1 MTPEWL
7 IFLVMVGGF
16 VLLALVL
23 RWPIGVSLAVSSL
36 AGALV
41 AGEGLAIRHLVEGTF
56 AYLDPI
62 LIIATAMI
70 FMKVVEES
78 GALGTLSR
86 QIIEAFHTRPVV
98 LLWMVTLFVMF
109 PGMLTGL
116 TTAAVLTAGAL
127 IAPSLMHL
135 GLPRD
140 RTGALIAMAAIFG
153 MVAPPINLPAMI
165 IGGGVDMPYI
175 GFEVPLLAATL
186 PLAAVVPLWIGYRH
200 LPRHNLDTI
209 RGNLP
214 ESYWRKYG
222 LRLYLPLFVVV
233 VLLLGTRLLPW
244 ILPNL
249 GVPFIFV
256 IGSLVGLFTGKRMRL
271 HKVISDS
278 IRVALPVMGILVGIG
293 MFIQIMTL
301 TGLRGWLVVGTLKLP
316 SVLLYL
322 GIAVSMPLFG
332 AVSAFGSASVLGV
345 PFLLAFLGH
354 NEIVTGSGLSLM
366 ASLGDLMPPTA
377 LAGIFA
383 AQVVGEANYF
393 RVLRR
398 CLIPALFTAIWAI
411 VMIALATPIADII
424 L

>member
-1 MTPEWL
+1 MAEWL
-7 IFLVMVGGF
+7 ILLAMVGGF
-16 VLLALVL
+16 VLLALVFRL
-23 RWPIGVSLAVSSL
+23 PIGVSLALSSL

-41 AGEGLAIRHLVEGTF
+41 AGEGLAIRHLVEGAF

-86 QIIEAFHTRPVV
+86 QIIEGFHRRPVL

-135 GLPRD
+135 GLSKS
-140 RTGALIAMAAIFG
+140 RTGALIAMAAIYG

-175 GFEVPLLAATL
+175 GFEVPLLLATL
-186 PLAAVVPLWIGYRH
+186 PLALVVPLWIGYRH
-200 LPRHNLDTI
+200 LPRTELASIQDS
-209 RGNLP
+209 LL
-214 ESYWRKYG
+214 ESYWSRYG
-222 LRLYLPLFVVV
+222 LWLYLPLFVVV
-233 VLLLGTRLLPW
+233 VLLVGTRLLPGV
-244 ILPNL
+244 LPNL
-249 GVPFIFV
+249 GVPLIFM
-256 IGSLVGLFTGKRMRL
+256 IGSLVGLFCGKKMRL
-271 HKVISDS
+271 RKVVTDS
-278 IRVALPVMGILVGIG
+278 IRTAMPVMGILVGIG

-301 TGLRGWLVVGTLKLP
+301 TGLRGWLVVGTLTLP
-316 SVLLYL
+316 SVLTYL

-345 PFLLAFLGH
+345 PFLLALLGH

-393 RVLRR
+393 RVLKH
-398 CLIPALFTAIWAI
+398 CLVPALFTAIWAI
-411 VMIALATPIADII
+411 VLIVFATPIAKII

>member
-1 MTPEWL
+1 MEWL
-7 IFLVMVGGF
+7 IFIVMVGGF
-16 VLLALVL
+16 ALLALVL
-23 RWPIGVSLAVSSL
+23 RFPIGVSLAISSL

-41 AGEGLAIRHLVEGTF
+41 AGEGLALRHLAEGTF

-62 LIIATAMI
+62 LIIATAML
-70 FMKVVEES
+70 FMKVIEES

-86 QIIEAFHTRPVV
+86 LIIEGFHRRPAM

-140 RTGALIAMAAIFG
+140 RTGALIAMAAIYG

-175 GFEVPLLAATL
+175 GFEVPLLVATL
-186 PLAAVVPLWIGYRH
+186 PLAAIVPLWIGFRH
-200 LPRHNLDTI
+200 LPQHNLDDV
-209 RGNLP
+209 RNNLP
-214 ESYWRKYG
+214 ESYWKRFG
-222 LRLYLPLFVVV
+222 FRLYLPLLVVV
-233 VLLLGTRLLPW
+233 ALLLGTRLLPG

-249 GVPFIFV
+249 GVPLIFM
-256 IGSLVGLFTGKRMRL
+256 IGSFVGLFSGKR
-271 HKVISDS
+271 ISLR
-278 IRVALPVMGILVGIG
+278 RVLSVSFKDAMPVMGILVGIG
-293 MFIQIMTL
+293 IFIQIMTL
-301 TGLRGWLVVGTLKLP
+301 TGLRGWLVVATLQLP
-316 SVLLYL
+316 SVLMYL

-345 PFLLAFLGH
+345 PFLLALLGH
-354 NEIVTGSGLSLM
+354 NEIITGSGLSLM
-366 ASLGDLMPPTA
+366 ASLGDLTPPTA

-383 AQVVGEANYF
+383 AQVVGESNYF
-393 RVLRR
+393 RVLKR
-398 CLIPALFTAIWAI
+398 CLMPALFTAVWAI
-411 VMIALATPIADII
+411 IIIALANPIAQII

>member
-1 MTPEWL
+1 
-7 IFLVMVGGF
+7 MVGGF
-16 VLLALVL
+16 ALLALVL
-23 RWPIGVSLAVSSL
+23 RFPIGVSLAISSL

-41 AGEGLAIRHLVEGTF
+41 AGEGLALRHLVEGTF

-62 LIIATAMI
+62 LIIATAML
-70 FMKVVEES
+70 FMKVIEES

-86 QIIEAFHTRPVV
+86 QIIEGFHHRPVI

-140 RTGALIAMAAIFG
+140 RTGALIAMAAIYG

-165 IGGGVDMPYI
+165 IGSGVDMPYI
-175 GFEVPLLAATL
+175 GFEVPLLVATI
-186 PLAAVVPLWIGYRH
+186 PLAVVVPLWIGIRH
-200 LPRHNLDTI
+200 LPQRSLDDI
-209 RGNLP
+209 RNNLP
-214 ESYWRKYG
+214 ESYWQHYG
-222 LRLYLPLFVVV
+222 FRMYLPLLVVV
-233 VLLLGTRLLPW
+233 ALLLGTRVLPG

-249 GVPFIFV
+249 GVPLIFM
-256 IGSLVGLFTGKRMRL
+256 IGSFIGLFSGKR
-271 HKVISDS
+271 ISLR
-278 IRVALPVMGILVGIG
+278 RVLSLSFKDAMPVMGILVGIG
-293 MFIQIMTL
+293 IFIQIMTL
-301 TGLRGWLVVGTLKLP
+301 TGLRGWLVVGTLQLP
-316 SVLLYL
+316 SVLMYL

-345 PFLLAFLGH
+345 PFLLALLGH
-354 NEIVTGSGLSLM
+354 NEIITGSGLSLM

-383 AQVVGEANYF
+383 AQVVGESNYF
-393 RVLRR
+393 RVLKR
-398 CLIPALFTAIWAI
+398 CLMPALFTAVWAI
-411 VMIALATPIADII
+411 IIIALANPIAKII
-424 L
+424 F

>member
-1 MTPEWL
+1 MEWL
-7 IFLVMVGGF
+7 IFIVMVGGF
-16 VLLALVL
+16 ALLALVL
-23 RWPIGVSLAVSSL
+23 RFPIGVSLAISSL

-41 AGEGLAIRHLVEGTF
+41 AGEGLALRHLVEGTF

-62 LIIATAMI
+62 LIIATAML
-70 FMKVVEES
+70 FMKVIEES

-86 QIIEAFHTRPVV
+86 LIIEGFHSRPAM

-140 RTGALIAMAAIFG
+140 RTGALIAMAAIYG

-175 GFEVPLLAATL
+175 GFEVPLLVATI
-186 PLAAVVPLWIGYRH
+186 PLAAVVPLWIGFRH
-200 LPRHNLDTI
+200 LPQRNLDDI
-209 RGNLP
+209 RNNLP
-214 ESYWRKYG
+214 ESYWKRYG
-222 LRLYLPLFVVV
+222 FRLYLPLLVVV
-233 VLLLGTRLLPW
+233 ALLLGTRLLPG

-249 GVPFIFV
+249 GVPLIFM
-256 IGSLVGLFTGKRMRL
+256 IGSFVGLFSGKR
-271 HKVISDS
+271 ISLR
-278 IRVALPVMGILVGIG
+278 RVLSVSFKDAMPVMGILVGIG
-293 MFIQIMTL
+293 IFIQIMTL
-301 TGLRGWLVVGTLKLP
+301 TGLRGWLVVATLQLP
-316 SVLLYL
+316 SVLMYL

-345 PFLLAFLGH
+345 PFLLALLGH
-354 NEIVTGSGLSLM
+354 NEIITGSGLSLM

-383 AQVVGEANYF
+383 AQVVGESNYF
-393 RVLRR
+393 RVLKR
-398 CLIPALFTAIWAI
+398 CLMPALFTAVWAI
-411 VMIALATPIADII
+411 IMIAFANPIAKII

>member
-1 MTPEWL
+1 LEWL

-16 VLLALVL
+16 VLLALAW
-23 RWPIGVSLAVSSL
+23 RWPIGVSLAVCSL

-41 AGEGLAIRHLVEGTF
+41 AGEGFAIRHLVEGAF

-86 QIIEAFHTRPVV
+86 QIIDGFHNKPVL

-175 GFEVPLLAATL
+175 GFEVPLLVATV
-186 PLAAVVPLWIGYRH
+186 PLAAVVPLWIGFRH
-200 LPRHNLDTI
+200 LPRHDLASIAD
-209 RGNLP
+209 NLP
-214 ESYWRKYG
+214 ESLWRKYG
-222 LRLYLPLFVVV
+222 IRLYVPLVVV
-233 VLLLGTRLLPW
+233 VGLLLGTRMLPG

-249 GVPFIFV
+249 GVPLIFM
-256 IGSLVGLFTGKRMRL
+256 IGTLVGLFCGRKMRL
-271 HKVISDS
+271 LTVISTS
-278 IRVALPVMGILVGIG
+278 IREALPVMGILVGIG

-316 SVLLYL
+316 SVLTYL

-345 PFLLAFLGH
+345 PFLLALLGH

-383 AQVVGEANYF
+383 AQVVGEYNYF
-393 RVLRR
+393 VVLRR
-398 CLIPALFTAIWAI
+398 CLMPALFTAIWAI
-411 VMIALATPIADII
+411 MLIAFANPIAKVI

>member
-1 MTPEWL
+1 
-7 IFLVMVGGF
+7 
-16 VLLALVL
+16 
-23 RWPIGVSLAVSSL
+23 VSLAVSSV

-41 AGEGLAIRHLVEGTF
+41 AGEGFAVRHLVEGSF
-56 AYLDPI
+56 AYLDAI

-70 FMKVVEES
+70 FMKVVEEN

-86 QIIEAFHTRPVV
+86 QIIEAFHNRPVL

-140 RTGALIAMAAIFG
+140 RAGALIAMAAIYG

-175 GFEVPLLAATL
+175 GFELPLLLATI

-200 LPRHNLDTI
+200 LPPKDLDSI
-209 RGNLP
+209 RDNLP
-214 ESYWRKYG
+214 ESLWGKYG
-222 LRLYLPLFVVV
+222 IWLYLPLFVVV
-233 VLLLGTRLLPW
+233 ALLLGTRFFPG

-249 GVPFIFV
+249 GVPLIFM
-256 IGSLVGLFTGKRMRL
+256 IGALVGLFCGKRMSLR
-271 HKVISDS
+271 KVIGDS
-278 IRVALPVMGILVGIG
+278 IKVALPVMGILVGVG

-301 TGLRGWLVVGTLKLP
+301 TGLRGWLVVGTLMLP
-316 SVLLYL
+316 SVLIYF
-322 GIAVSMPLFG
+322 GIAISMPLFG

-345 PFLLAFLGH
+345 PFLLALLGH
-354 NEIVTGSGLSLM
+354 SEIVTGSGLSLM

-383 AQVVGEANYF
+383 AQVVGESNYF
-393 RVLRR
+393 VVLRR
-398 CLIPALFTAIWAI
+398 CLLPALFTAIWAI
-411 VMIALATPIADII
+411 LLIIFANPIAKI
-424 L
+424 LLQM